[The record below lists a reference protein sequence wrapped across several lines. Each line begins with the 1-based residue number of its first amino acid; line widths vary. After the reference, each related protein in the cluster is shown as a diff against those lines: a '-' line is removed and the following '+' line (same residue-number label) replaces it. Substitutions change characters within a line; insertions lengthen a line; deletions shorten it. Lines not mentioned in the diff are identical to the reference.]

1 MSHSDPIADMLTR
14 IRNANAIKRGVVN
27 VRNSKINRGVL
38 EVLKAEGFVR
48 DYDLVQ
54 EDVQGMLRVA
64 LKYGPD
70 GETVINSIKRE
81 SKPGRR
87 LYKGADEV
95 KPVLRGRGIAIVS
108 TSRGVMSDKQCRE
121 ARLGGEVLCTVW

>member
-1 MSHSDPIADMLTR
+1 MLTR
-14 IRNANAIKRGVVN
+14 IRNANAISRAGVD

-38 EVLKAEGFVR
+38 EVLKAEGFIR
-48 DYDLVQ
+48 GYELVAS
-54 EDVQGMLRVA
+54 DVQGTLRVA

-70 GETVINSIKRE
+70 GENIINSIKRE

-87 LYKGADEV
+87 LYKGADEIEPIL
-95 KPVLRGRGIAIVS
+95 KGRGVAIVS